1 MATCPNCG
9 GSNFRFELRSAG
21 TTSKSNYYRTGIK
34 KSWILPAGQKTR
46 TSQRYQKSVGICQDC
61 GYILDNEA
69 QSKAAGAWIIVVLVV
84 VFIVYM
90 FVKEKKQEK
99 DIANEN
105 VWPSTYAS
113 LEDFDYYVEGGEIY
127 LENYH
132 GDSEKVRIASTYV
145 INGETCTVVSLDT
158 TFALDSVISV
168 VVPEGVRSMSNNV
181 FNSCG
186 LKFVYLPSTLTDFN
200 GWDYFHELK
209 KLYYGGTE
217 DQWKN
222 LYDGKKA
229 LDAEQIITGAN
240 ADQLR

>member
-1 MATCPNCG
+1 M
-9 GSNFRFELRSAG
+9 
-21 TTSKSNYYRTGIK
+21 
-34 KSWILPAGQKTR
+34 
-46 TSQRYQKSVGICQDC
+46 
-61 GYILDNEA
+61 
-69 QSKAAGAWIIVVLVV
+69 
-84 VFIVYM
+84 
-90 FVKEKKQEK
+90 
-99 DIANEN
+99 
-105 VWPSTYAS
+105 
-113 LEDFDYYVEGGEIY
+113 
-127 LENYH
+127 
-132 GDSEKVRIASTYV
+132 

-222 LYDGKKA
+222 L
-229 LDAEQIITGAN
+229 
-240 ADQLR
+240 